1 VNDGVVV
8 LIGCALAVTCAA
20 IVDGTLPR
28 LWSAVKRFGGR
39 VLIVTNENQN
49 IHDEKEA
56 EPVRCLNCQR
66 PAMLLFGDDDVLR
79 VVCRNPKCAYVEV
92 V

>member
-1 VNDGVVV
+1 MSDGVVV
-8 LIGCALAVTCAA
+8 TGIGCALALIVAA
-20 IVDGTLPR
+20 IVDGRLSR

-39 VLIVTNENQN
+39 VQMSEKN

-56 EPVRCLNCQR
+56 EPVRCLACQM

-79 VVCRNPKCAYVEV
+79 VVCRNTKCAYVEV